1 MKAEVLIPL
10 IVLVVTAV
18 VPFALI
24 APSLMELFL
33 GWDFAKDPEDPDQKM
48 ARGAEGR
55 APQEDDAHLS

>member
-1 MKAEVLIPL
+1 
-10 IVLVVTAV
+10 VTAV

-55 APQEDDAHLS
+55 APQEDDAHIS